1 MSYLLTTDITDN
13 VVKSHV
19 TTAYLDNADQALE
32 DLAEAQGIRD
42 TSCVTFDAGDISGT
56 VLVKGASQTGTSL
69 IVDCFTAATGTVKA
83 GTKIRIT
90 GQPRTYTID
99 TDATILGNQATLVI
113 SPALEFSPA
122 DNAPV
127 SFQKLHKTV
136 KRWMIAVVGKD
147 ICFDL
152 AFTNNNEQNPDY
164 DKYFLKFQEYKKIT
178 SDLKDIITAEMI
190 SNVVNEKSDRI
201 SMFGSTVRA

>member
-1 MSYLLTTDITDN
+1 MSYLLATDITDR
-13 VVKSHV
+13 VVKDHV
-19 TTAYLDNADQALE
+19 DTTYLDQADQALE

-56 VLVKGASQTGTSL
+56 VLVKGANQTGATL
-69 IVDCFTAATGTVKA
+69 ILDGFTAATGKITA
-83 GTKIRIT
+83 GTKIRIA
-90 GQPRTYTID
+90 GQSRTYTIE
-99 TDATILGNQATLVI
+99 TEAAISGSQTTLTIY
-113 SPALEFSPA
+113 PALEYSPV

-127 SFQKLHKTV
+127 TFQKLHKTV
-136 KRWMIAVVGKD
+136 KRWMIAVVGKA

-178 SDLKDIITAEMI
+178 ADLENIITAEMI
-190 SNVVNEKSDRI
+190 SNVVNEKADRV